1 MNKHSVPRH
10 AFATLCICAASLLAN
25 AGEPHFPGKTW
36 EPVPAPEALGWDTAK
51 LKAARDYA
59 KTIPTAA
66 VMIIVEGRV
75 LAAWGDTATKYNVHS
90 IRKSFLSALY
100 GISVS
105 ERTIRLTDTMLDLG
119 IDDNAPS
126 LTDIE
131 KTATVDDLLK
141 ARSGIYHPA
150 LYEAATMA
158 AARPERGS
166 HAPGTFWYY
175 NNWDF
180 NALGTIYE
188 KQTGT
193 GTYSAF
199 KTRIAEPL
207 EMEDFWLGDGKYV
220 TGRDSIHR
228 AYPFRMTARDMA
240 RFGLLFLREGN
251 WRGKQIVPKDWV
263 AASITS
269 YSDARNNGGY
279 GYMWWIAANGK
290 HLPKVRF
297 PEGSYSARGNGGHYI
312 LVVPKFDL
320 VIVHR
325 VNTDRRGNA
334 VSAKQF
340 GGLVRRILEAKR
352 AESQARRQ

>member
-1 MNKHSVPRH
+1 MRETFVKKQRVPARTWIAVCLCVASVL
-10 AFATLCICAASLLAN
+10 AF
-25 AGEPHFPGKTW
+25 AGEPHYPGKSW
-36 EPVPAPEALGWDTAK
+36 EQVTSPETLGWDAAK
-51 LKAARDYA
+51 LKATREYST
-59 KTIPTAA
+59 TIPTAA
-66 VMIIVEGRV
+66 VMIIVDGRV
-75 LAAWGDTATKYNVHS
+75 LAEWGDTATKYNVHS

-100 GISVS
+100 GIGVS
-105 ERTIRLTDTMLDLG
+105 ERAIRLTDTMLDLS

-131 KTATVDDLLK
+131 KTATVGDLLK

-150 LYEAATMA
+150 LYEAVTMA

-166 HAPGTFWYY
+166 HPPGTFWYY

-188 KQTGT
+188 KQTGN
-193 GTYSAF
+193 GIYSAF

-207 EMEDFWLGDGKYV
+207 EMEDFWPGDGKYV

-263 AASITS
+263 AESITS

-279 GYMWWIAANGK
+279 GYMWWVAANGK
-290 HLPKVRF
+290 HLPEVRL
-297 PEGSYSARGNGGHYI
+297 PDGSYSARGNGGHYT

-325 VNTDRRGNA
+325 VNTDRRGTA
-334 VSAKQF
+334 VTRSSL
-340 GGLVRRILEAKR
+340 GGW
-352 AESQARRQ
+352 